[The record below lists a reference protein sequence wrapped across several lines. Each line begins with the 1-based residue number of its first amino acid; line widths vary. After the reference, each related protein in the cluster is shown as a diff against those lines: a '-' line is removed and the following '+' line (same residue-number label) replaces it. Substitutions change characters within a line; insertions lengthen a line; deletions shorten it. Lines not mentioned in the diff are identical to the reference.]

1 MSLLNSKRGV
11 KRERNQC
18 PKIIHMDTISYNR
31 VTPSMINLSHTRAN
45 RNITYWAPELLS
57 TSSNSVC
64 STERYGE
71 IVDNLK
77 PNERIVLLHQ
87 LTATK
92 RHQNEMTRSPMPQ
105 LQALRASSREDVEE
119 DISPDWWFHHFE
131 PVWKPFL
138 QWLRSQKNVTL
149 LEFERAASQVSGLT
163 HIEKTIAISAFRQ
176 QQEQGSVPFHNAPA
190 FRRDHSLSAV

>member
-1 MSLLNSKRGV
+1 M
-11 KRERNQC
+11 
-18 PKIIHMDTISYNR
+18 
-31 VTPSMINLSHTRAN
+31 
-45 RNITYWAPELLS
+45 
-57 TSSNSVC
+57 C
-64 STERYGE
+64 SAERYGE

-92 RHQNEMTRSPMPQ
+92 PHQNEMARSPMPQ

-149 LEFERAASQVSGLT
+149 LEFERAASQVPGLT

-176 QQEQGSVPFHNAPA
+176 QQEQGSVPSHNAPA